1 MARAGS
7 ICCGLYHM
15 HVFDRKKDVDLSILI
30 AKNTKNI
37 NAKSCTH
44 TCSTTEY
51 ARNIARTTT
60 A

>member
-1 MARAGS
+1 
-7 ICCGLYHM
+7 M